1 MTDTLELAVDDI
13 RQHARATL
21 DRAGVDEHLPV
32 PIDVVASAVDLRRGD
47 LYEFEDEV
55 PPEMRKI
62 LAKIQGNVL
71 GVLST
76 DERRYYVDPTLPLE
90 RRRFTEAHEIGHDA
104 LPWHAG
110 AYFAEDYTTLRSST
124 RDLLEAEANQF
135 AAEVLFAG
143 DRFSEQADAMQP
155 SIEVPLSLNAL
166 YQTSAAATLR
176 RYVANSRHPLAL
188 IATGLKQSRYGN
200 LPVFS
205 ALSCESPSFSGRY
218 GMVRSL
224 VGEWIGSARY
234 PELHAFSTAHRGT
247 VAATILTLDTARG
260 NVRFVAEGFVN
271 GRNGFVLLR
280 E

>member
-188 IATGLKQSRYGN
+188 IATGLKQGATGTCLSSPRSVVSPRASREATGWCGAWW
-200 LPVFS
+200 VS
-205 ALSCESPSFSGRY
+205 
-218 GMVRSL
+218 
-224 VGEWIGSARY
+224 GSAR
-234 PELHAFSTAHRGT
+234 PAIRNCMLSLLLIEAPWLRPFSRWTRLEEMFAS
-247 VAATILTLDTARG
+247 
-260 NVRFVAEGFVN
+260 
-271 GRNGFVLLR
+271 
-280 E
+280 